1 MLDDTKYALIAL
13 ACIGL
18 VDAISYMVVAP
29 SLIFYVREVGGT
41 KEQYGYILSAFS
53 FASFCAKPLLG
64 TWTDVS
70 GNKFRVP
77 YLATVVLASLGGF
90 LYFYASAFKENTPV
104 AVGLIMAGRILGGFG
119 AANAALG
126 FAYLASVIPPEDQT
140 KTNSLLS
147 MTRIIGMAAGPGF
160 NVLLKDINTTI
171 TLGGQ
176 TLAVDSL
183 SSVGL
188 FLVASN
194 LIAMLCI
201 FFLLKEPGPKLK
213 KGLSAV
219 SECSGE
225 EKCVGSRL
233 DFIKQFFAIE
243 IVLPIFT
250 IFVVNSNFQLIETGL
265 APAADHALG
274 WGPVQTSA
282 VLGSTSIVLFFCML
296 LVFFLSSKKVKDEML
311 VIAGS
316 CFWVVGGL
324 LVYFL
329 WVANSASW
337 HFIVSVVTCVCGF
350 PFIAASNRSL
360 YTRRVDANPCLETRH
375 AFMQAL
381 LSMFAS
387 VAGFVTP
394 GFVATYVLRVP
405 EEVEASQF
413 HRELNP
419 LALYMVVG
427 PLLTIIGVIYVSIFK
442 PLEPEP
448 FADDSD
454 VEVPSETTGLVDNP
468 ARKRRSSAMVIKQKV
483 DPYTEVNRRWS
494 AQIMGVAQYDTD
506 GERKRQSSLYG
517 LAFLGNEDAA
527 ESNLN

>member
-1 MLDDTKYALIAL
+1 MLDDKQSALVAL

-29 SLIFYVREVGGT
+29 SLIFYVQQVGGT

-53 FASFCAKPLLG
+53 AASFCAKPLLG
-64 TWTDVS
+64 TWTDIS

-77 YLATVVLASLGGF
+77 YLTSVVFACLGGF
-90 LYFYASAFKENTPV
+90 LYFYASAYKENTQV
-104 AVGLIMAGRILGGFG
+104 AVGLILAGRILGGFG

-126 FAYLASVIPPEDQT
+126 FAYLASVIPPGEQT

-171 TLGGQ
+171 NIGGETIQ
-176 TLAVDSL
+176 IDFLN
-183 SSVGL
+183 SVGL
-188 FLVASN
+188 FLVTSN

-201 FFLLKEPGPKLK
+201 FFLLKEPGPRLK
-213 KGLSAV
+213 TGLSTV
-219 SECSGE
+219 SECSGDGE
-225 EKCVGSRL
+225 CVGSRW
-233 DFIKQFFAIE
+233 DFIKQFFAVE
-243 IVLPIFT
+243 IVLPVFT
-250 IFVVNSNFQLIETGL
+250 IFVVNSNFQLIETGF
-265 APAADHALG
+265 APAAFHALN
-274 WGPVQTSA
+274 WGPVETSA
-282 VLGSTSIVLFFCML
+282 VLGSTSIVLFLCML
-296 LVFFLSSKKVKDEML
+296 VVFFLSSKKVKDEVL
-311 VIAGS
+311 VMIGS

-329 WVANSASW
+329 WVADTAGW
-337 HFIVSVVTCVCGF
+337 HFVVSVIVCVSGF

-360 YTRRVDANPCLETRH
+360 FTRRVDANPYLETRH
-375 AFMQAL
+375 GFMQAL

-387 VAGFVTP
+387 VAGIITP
-394 GFVATYVLRVP
+394 GFVAAYVLRDP

-427 PLLTIIGVIYVSIFK
+427 PLLTIVGVTYVSIFK
-442 PLEPEP
+442 PLKAEP

-454 VEVPSETTGLVDNP
+454 EEPNETTGLVDNP
-468 ARKRRSSAMVIKQKV
+468 ANRRRSSAMVIKQKLN
-483 DPYTEVNRRWS
+483 PHTEVNRRMS
-494 AQIMGVAQYDTD
+494 AQCMGVPQYDTAV
-506 GERKRQSSLYG
+506 ERKRQSAVYAIAG
-517 LAFLGNEDAA
+517 LANELAD
-527 ESNLN
+527 EF